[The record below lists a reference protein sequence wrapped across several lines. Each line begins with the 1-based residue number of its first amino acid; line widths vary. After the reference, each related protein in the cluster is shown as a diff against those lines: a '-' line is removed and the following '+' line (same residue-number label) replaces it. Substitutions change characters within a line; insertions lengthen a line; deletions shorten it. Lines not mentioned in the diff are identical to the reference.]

1 MKGDQLNKVDESLEA
16 DFVLNVKNAEKKID
30 SSFASKANAL
40 KRKVNETKQD
50 LEKLEEMRALLQKKK
65 TNKNLV
71 YYPRDNY
78 LFKVGKKK
86 LSKVLRKDNFKLCV
100 LCRIS

>member
-1 MKGDQLNKVDESLEA
+1 MKGDQLSKVDESLEA

-40 KRKVNETKQD
+40 KRKVNETKQG
-50 LEKLEEMRALLQKKK
+50 LEKLEEMIALLQKK
-65 TNKNLV
+65 TNKNFV

-78 LFKVGKKK
+78 LFKVREKEIVKSPEK
-86 LSKVLRKDNFKLCV
+86 R
-100 LCRIS
+100 

>member
-16 DFVLNVKNAEKKID
+16 DFMLNVKNAEKKID

-40 KRKVNETKQD
+40 KRKVNETKQG
-50 LEKLEEMRALLQKKK
+50 LEKLEEMIALLQKK
-65 TNKNLV
+65 TNKNFV

-78 LFKVGKKK
+78 LFKVREKEIVKSPEK
-86 LSKVLRKDNFKLCV
+86 R
-100 LCRIS
+100 

>member
-1 MKGDQLNKVDESLEA
+1 MKVDQLNKVDEPLEA

-40 KRKVNETKQD
+40 KRKVNETKQG
-50 LEKLEEMRALLQKKK
+50 LEKLEEMIALLQKK
-65 TNKNLV
+65 TNKNFV

-78 LFKVGKKK
+78 LFKVREKEIVKSPEK
-86 LSKVLRKDNFKLCV
+86 R
-100 LCRIS
+100 

>member
-30 SSFASKANAL
+30 SYFASKANAL
-40 KRKVNETKQD
+40 KRKVNETKQG
-50 LEKLEEMRALLQKKK
+50 LEKLEEMIALLQKK
-65 TNKNLV
+65 TNKNFV

-78 LFKVGKKK
+78 LFKVREKEIVKSPEK
-86 LSKVLRKDNFKLCV
+86 R
-100 LCRIS
+100 

>member
-40 KRKVNETKQD
+40 KRKVNETKQG
-50 LEKLEEMRALLQKKK
+50 LEKLEEMIALLQKK
-65 TNKNLV
+65 NE
-71 YYPRDNY
+71 
-78 LFKVGKKK
+78 
-86 LSKVLRKDNFKLCV
+86 
-100 LCRIS
+100 

>member
-1 MKGDQLNKVDESLEA
+1 MNKVDESLEA

-40 KRKVNETKQD
+40 KRKVNETKQG
-50 LEKLEEMRALLQKKK
+50 LEKLEEMIALLQKK
-65 TNKNLV
+65 TNKNFV

-78 LFKVGKKK
+78 LFKVREKEIVKSPEK
-86 LSKVLRKDNFKLCV
+86 R
-100 LCRIS
+100 

>member
-1 MKGDQLNKVDESLEA
+1 MKDDQLNKVGESLEA

-40 KRKVNETKQD
+40 KRKVNETKQG
-50 LEKLEEMRALLQKKK
+50 LEKLEEMIALLQKK
-65 TNKNLV
+65 TNKNFV

-78 LFKVGKKK
+78 LFKVREKEIVKSPEK
-86 LSKVLRKDNFKLCV
+86 R
-100 LCRIS
+100 

>member
-1 MKGDQLNKVDESLEA
+1 MKGDQLNKVDESQEA

-40 KRKVNETKQD
+40 KRKVNETKQG
-50 LEKLEEMRALLQKKK
+50 LEKLEEMIALLQKK
-65 TNKNLV
+65 TNKNFV

-78 LFKVGKKK
+78 LFKVREKEIVKSPEK
-86 LSKVLRKDNFKLCV
+86 R
-100 LCRIS
+100 

>member
-1 MKGDQLNKVDESLEA
+1 MKVDQLNKVDESLEA

-40 KRKVNETKQD
+40 KRKVNETKQG
-50 LEKLEEMRALLQKKK
+50 LEKLEEMIALLQKK
-65 TNKNLV
+65 TNKNFV

-78 LFKVGKKK
+78 LFKVREKEIVKSPEK
-86 LSKVLRKDNFKLCV
+86 R
-100 LCRIS
+100 

>member
-40 KRKVNETKQD
+40 KRKVNETKQG
-50 LEKLEEMRALLQKKK
+50 LEKLEEMIALLQKK
-65 TNKNLV
+65 TNKNFV

-78 LFKVGKKK
+78 LFKVREKEIVKSPEK
-86 LSKVLRKDNFKLCV
+86 R
-100 LCRIS
+100 

>member
-40 KRKVNETKQD
+40 KRKVNETKQG
-50 LEKLEEMRALLQKKK
+50 LEKLEEMIALLQKK
-65 TNKNLV
+65 TNKSFV

-78 LFKVGKKK
+78 LFKVREKEIVKSPEK
-86 LSKVLRKDNFKLCV
+86 R
-100 LCRIS
+100 

>member
-1 MKGDQLNKVDESLEA
+1 MKVDQLNKVDESVEA

-40 KRKVNETKQD
+40 KRKVNETKQG
-50 LEKLEEMRALLQKKK
+50 LEKLEEMIALLQKK
-65 TNKNLV
+65 TNKNFV

-78 LFKVGKKK
+78 LFKVREKEIVKSPEK
-86 LSKVLRKDNFKLCV
+86 R
-100 LCRIS
+100 